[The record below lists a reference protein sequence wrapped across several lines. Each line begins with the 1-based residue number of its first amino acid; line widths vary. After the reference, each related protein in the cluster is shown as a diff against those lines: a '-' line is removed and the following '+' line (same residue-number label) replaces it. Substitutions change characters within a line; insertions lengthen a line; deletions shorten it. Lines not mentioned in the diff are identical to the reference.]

1 MSNPSNPVVFQ
12 TPDDYHVPLLRL
24 LAELPGGQGRAG
36 DIVRLFGEKYRE
48 SIPDWHYDHTE
59 SGYVRW
65 EHYVRWARQELV
77 RRGLV
82 DAPAY
87 GVWRITEAGRRWLE
101 EHPNATRLEPQKRA
115 APVRRERP
123 RPSVP
128 PGITL
133 QQLQATKAVMP
144 PEQFRAIWGELYDRL
159 LAEERARAVTDISDT
174 ELAWRARRVLRE
186 IHAFLRGEGGAITSE
201 KAYTWMLFCYTLG
214 LYRETAA
221 LFSFVAQ
228 DDLPE
233 WAYDR
238 ARKMAEACRAQ
249 LG

>member
-1 MSNPSNPVVFQ
+1 MPGQVFQ
-12 TPDDYHVPLLRL
+12 TSNDYYVPLLRL
-24 LAELPGGQGRAG
+24 LAELPGGQGAVREV
-36 DIVRLFGEKYRE
+36 VRLFGERYRE
-48 SIPDWHYDHTE
+48 SIPEWHYEHTRDGQIRYE
-59 SGYVRW
+59 QNI
-65 EHYVRWARQELV
+65 HWARLELV
-77 RRGLV
+77 HRGFM
-82 DAPAY
+82 DSPAR
-87 GVWRITEAGRRWLE
+87 GIWRITEAGRRWLE
-101 EHPNATRLEPQKRA
+101 EHPDAPRLEPQKRA

-123 RPSVP
+123 RSSVP

-174 ELAWRARRVLRE
+174 ELARRARRVLRE
-186 IHAFLRGEGGAITSE
+186 IHAFLKGEGSAITSE
-201 KAYTWMLFCYTLG
+201 KAYNWMLFCYTLG
-214 LYRETAA
+214 LYHETAA
-221 LFSFVAQ
+221 LFPFVAQ

>member
-1 MSNPSNPVVFQ
+1 MPGQVLHTS
-12 TPDDYHVPLLRL
+12 TDYDVPLLRL
-24 LAELPGGQGRAG
+24 LAELPGGQGIAQEVIR
-36 DIVRLFGEKYRE
+36 IFIERYRE
-48 SIPDWHYDHTE
+48 SIPEWHYEHTQ
-59 SGYVRW
+59 SGQIRY
-65 EHYVRWARQELV
+65 EKNIHWARMELV
-77 RRGLV
+77 ERGFV
-82 DAPAY
+82 DSPAY
-87 GVWRITEAGRRWLE
+87 GIWRITEAGRRWLE
-101 EHPNATRLEPQKRA
+101 EHPDATRLEPQKRA

-123 RPSVP
+123 RPSAP

-174 ELAWRARRVLRE
+174 ELARRARRVLRE

-201 KAYTWMLFCYTLG
+201 KAYNWMLFCYTLG

-228 DDLPE
+228 GDLPE